1 MSEEEIIYTNKEV
14 SLLLIDTEAAKKQVN
29 QIKER
34 SALINLSHM
43 LRLVKTRFQTLS
55 EGYLITLTNKMSCP
69 LNEHHD
75 MIINM
80 LFKEDIYKL
89 PLHINDP
96 IVGYIANFR
105 LKIGK

>member
-14 SLLLIDTEAAKKQVN
+14 SLLLIDTEAAKEQVN

-43 LRLVKTRFQTLS
+43 LRLVKKRFQTLS
-55 EGYLITLTNKMSCP
+55 EGYLTTLTSKMSYP
-69 LNEHHD
+69 LNEHHV
-75 MIINM
+75 MIINI
-80 LFKEDIYKL
+80 LFREDLYKL

-96 IVGYIANFR
+96 VVGHIAQFR